1 MYALSLQSLCG
12 SNVDTRNQMKSKK
25 AMGSLDKPSSWV
37 TALTISSNSPKSSAA
52 KPPNPQ
58 AAMESVE
65 TWQDLGDL
73 GRKEDTEIQKLTW
86 EKDGKG
92 KARAQNPN
100 LIPFSGWI
108 LEGVVWGVKV
118 SHDISVRS
126 SLALG
131 VVVAGEQIQY
141 T

>member
-1 MYALSLQSLCG
+1 ML
-12 SNVDTRNQMKSKK
+12 
-25 AMGSLDKPSSWV
+25 

-52 KPPNPQ
+52 FPPPNPQ

-86 EKDGKG
+86 EKDGKC
-92 KARAQNPN
+92 KARTQNLN
-100 LIPFSGWI
+100 LPFSGWI
-108 LEGVVWGVKV
+108 LAGVVWGVKV

-131 VVVAGEQIQY
+131 VAVAGEQIQY